1 MKSNQLGYIATLLY
15 CVVLAAAMCLL
26 SFDVVVPEVSSAAL
40 FVEFVE
46 PPVESEAVQSPPDEE
61 VADEVPKHEIPAP
74 VEQESAADGTKEQV
88 QTVNPRALFP
98 SNRGGSDA
106 PESVGNPQAKL
117 SDEESSRGSGRGLSP
132 AYDDALDA
140 GLQGRGLAGDL
151 PMPLYPPGNKVGKVV
166 IEVMVDSE
174 GFVTSATFRPQGSTT
189 SDSSL
194 IEAAQTAALKARF
207 LPSESHNQRGTI
219 TYIFKLKINK

>member
-1 MKSNQLGYIATLLY
+1 MKSNHLGYIATFLY
-15 CVVLAAAMCLL
+15 GVVLAMAMYLL
-26 SFDVVVPEVSSAAL
+26 SFDVVIPEPSSAAL

-46 PPVESEAVQSPPDEE
+46 PPVGEEVLQSSPDEE
-61 VADEVPKHEIPAP
+61 VADEVPKHEVSAA

-88 QTVNPRALFP
+88 QTINPRALFP
-98 SNRGGSDA
+98 SNRGGSDV
-106 PESVGNPQAKL
+106 PESVGNPQAKVA
-117 SDEESSRGSGRGLSP
+117 EVESSHGSGRGLSP
-132 AYDDALDA
+132 VFDDALDA

-194 IEAAQTAALKARF
+194 IEAAQAAALKARF
-207 LPSESHNQRGTI
+207 LPSDSHNQQGLI
-219 TYIFKLKINK
+219 TYVFKLKINK

>member
-1 MKSNQLGYIATLLY
+1 MKSNHLGYIATLVY
-15 CVVLAAAMCLL
+15 CVVLAAAMYLL
-26 SFDVVVPEVSSAAL
+26 SFDMVVPELSSAAL

-46 PPVESEAVQSPPDEE
+46 PSVEEEVVQSSPDEKM
-61 VADEVPKHEIPAP
+61 ADEVPKHEVPAP

-88 QTVNPRALFP
+88 QTINPRALFP
-98 SNRGGSDA
+98 SNRGGSDT
-106 PESVGNPQAKL
+106 PESVGNPQAKVA
-117 SDEESSRGSGRGLSP
+117 EEELSRGPGRGLSP
-132 AYDDALDA
+132 ASDDALDA

-194 IEAAQTAALKARF
+194 IEAAQAAALKARF
-207 LPSESHNQRGTI
+207 LPSERHNQQGTI